1 MSAPTRVSTYAYVNP
16 IVAMF
21 LGWALANEPL
31 TTRNIVAAAIILAS
45 VVVITTY
52 QPKKKHM
59 DRNTRN

>member
-1 MSAPTRVSTYAYVNP
+1 
-16 IVAMF
+16 MF

-52 QPKKKHM
+52 QPRKKHM
-59 DRNTRN
+59 DKNARN